1 MNQNRTPLYTA
12 LINHRNRKPV
22 SFHVP
27 GHKNGQV
34 FPAKALEAYGEVLK
48 IDVTEL
54 TGLDDLH
61 APEGVIKEA
70 EELLADLYGS
80 QRSFFLVNGSTAG
93 NLAMILAACREGDR
107 VLVQRN
113 CHKSILHAL
122 MLARAKPVFISPGT
136 SASWGIAGV
145 IQASA
150 VEEALALYPDC
161 RAVVLTSPSY
171 YGETGPIREIVQAAH
186 ARSIPV
192 LVDEAHGAHHL
203 LHGFPEGALAQGAD
217 AAVQSAHKTLPA
229 MTMGSYLHLN
239 SALIDPAA
247 VSRWLHIIQSS
258 SPSYPIMA
266 SLDLARSYLAGFGE
280 QDTSRLLKQ
289 AADFRKELSALPGI
303 SCMESADPLK
313 ITMRSAAVPD
323 GFKLQK
329 LLEEAGI
336 YPELAGPNHVLF
348 VLPLLKSS
356 DGSMLEDAI
365 SRIKEI
371 LPSDIPSADPFPDA
385 PVTSAGLSAL
395 EVPYSEM
402 EQLPKEYAAL
412 SEAAGRT
419 AAEMI
424 IPYPPGI
431 PLIMAG
437 EKITVGMIKELRKL
451 LKSGS
456 RFHGGES
463 LKEER
468 LLVFR

>member
-1 MNQNRTPLYTA
+1 MNQKRTPLYTA
-12 LINHRNRKPV
+12 LIDHQNRKPV

-34 FPAKALEAYGEVLK
+34 FPAVAVQTYGEVLK

-61 APEGVIKEA
+61 APEGVIQEA
-70 EELLADLYGS
+70 EDLLADLYGA
-80 QRSFFLVNGSTAG
+80 QKSFFLINGSTAG
-93 NLAMILAACREGDR
+93 NLAMILAVCSEGDR

-122 MLARAKPVFISPGT
+122 MLARAVPVFISPET
-136 SASWGIAGV
+136 SGSWGIAGV
-145 IQASA
+145 VQASA
-150 VEEALALYPDC
+150 VEDALAHYPDC
-161 RAVVLTSPSY
+161 KAVVLTSPSY

-186 ARSIPV
+186 AQGIPV

-203 LHGFPEGALAQGAD
+203 LQGFPEGALAQGAD

-229 MTMGSYLHLN
+229 MTMGSYLHVN
-239 SALIDPAA
+239 SSLIDPAS
-247 VSRWLHIIQSS
+247 VRRWLQVIQSS

-266 SLDLARSYLAGFGE
+266 SLDLARCYLAGFGI
-280 QDTSRLLKQ
+280 QQTNRLLKQ
-289 AADFRKELSALPGI
+289 AADFRNGLSALPGI

-313 ITMRSAAVPD
+313 VTMRSAAVPD

-329 LLEEAGI
+329 LLEDAGI
-336 YPELAGPNHVLF
+336 YPELAGANHVLF
-348 VLPLLKSS
+348 VLPLLKGS
-356 DGSMLEDAI
+356 DGSILRDTVC
-365 SRIKEI
+365 RIKEI
-371 LPSDIPSADPFPDA
+371 LPSDEPSVNPFPDA
-385 PVTSAGLSAL
+385 SFTSGSLSAL
-395 EVPYSEM
+395 EMAYSEM
-402 EQLPKEYAAL
+402 DGLPKEYISL

-437 EKITVGMIKELRKL
+437 ERITDGMIKELKKL
-451 LKSGS
+451 LRAGA
-456 RFHGGES
+456 RFHGGEG